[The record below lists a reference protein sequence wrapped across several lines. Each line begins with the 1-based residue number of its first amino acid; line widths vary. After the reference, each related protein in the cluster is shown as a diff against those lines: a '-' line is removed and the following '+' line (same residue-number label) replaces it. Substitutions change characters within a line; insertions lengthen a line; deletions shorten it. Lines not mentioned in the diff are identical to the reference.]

1 MNSTQFSVAG
11 KSVLVTGAGK
21 GIGRATALLLTDLG
35 ASVLAVSRDG
45 RDASSLTNESVG
57 MPGRLLFMEVD
68 VRQQEQIDA
77 AIAFAERQFGALH
90 GIVNNAAVCN
100 TGKRIE
106 DLSDTEWDTTF
117 DINLKGIFRTC
128 RSGLPVLRRS
138 GGGSVINVSSVHAL
152 ATARGHADYA
162 ASKGA
167 VLALSRQLALDYAID
182 RIRVNALIVGSVDTR
197 MSQPAFAAAG
207 SAEALGLS
215 FNLDA
220 IPRIGTPQEIAS
232 VIAFLLSD
240 AASFINGNGLI
251 ADGGLLAKL
260 L

>member
-1 MNSTQFSVAG
+1 MNHPEFSLAG
-11 KSVLVTGAGK
+11 KCVLVTGAGK
-21 GIGRATALLLTDLG
+21 GIGRATALLLADLG
-35 ASVLAVSRDG
+35 ACVLAISRDA
-45 RDASSLTNESVG
+45 RDAPSLTRESAA
-57 MPGRLLFMEVD
+57 MLGRLHFMEVD
-68 VRQQEQIDA
+68 VRHQEQIDA
-77 AIAFAERQFGALH
+77 AFEFAERHFGALH

-100 TGKRIE
+100 TGKRLE
-106 DLSDTEWDTTF
+106 DLSDAEWDTTL
-117 DINLKGIFRTC
+117 DINLKAIFRIC
-128 RSGLPVLRRS
+128 RAGLPMLRRS
-138 GGGSVINVSSVHAL
+138 GGGSVVNLSSVHAM

-167 VLALSRQLALDYAID
+167 ILALSRQLALDYAID

-197 MSQPAFAAAG
+197 MSQPAFEAAG

-215 FNLDA
+215 FDLNA
-220 IPRIGTPQEIAS
+220 IPRVGTPQEVAS

-240 AASFINGNGLI
+240 VSSFVNGNGVI